1 MASLFQHPAFWFTL
15 LGLVLL
21 AANLCFFLKR
31 EWEASHRAVDYARL
45 NFPLDAPSLRCWHLD
60 GNSRLR
66 PEIVWSHRPSRWQLL
81 IDGQPGP
88 ILPGDAPWIELV
100 GPDFDGAP
108 GARLDD
114 FRRRYVLRPLPEGS
128 GPDLEFQI
136 TRIARKYYRERGLHF
151 PSDLEQIKTRLPV
164 GRFTRHPVSYWT
176 DDYRYL
182 GAARLAEAG
191 RILREDMRIVDTD
204 TPLVRMEKIIRHL
217 RTCWINAGGVPKD
230 DFRWADPLRIYQEM
244 RAGTGKGWCT
254 QNAQVYTFFANRAG
268 VATRYV
274 FGATVQDNRH
284 VYNGH
289 SWAESY
295 LAESG
300 RWTYVDPQASII
312 ATYGRDGA
320 PLNSADLLHLCLHD
334 ALDGVTARIFKDWG
348 WKDLPCE
355 AAPGA
360 AVNVPFS
367 LVARVARKEFNL
379 QTIIKYRRPPNVED
393 IRDLYAM
400 LLRDPT
406 FAWTNFRRY
415 LFEPAPAYSLLPTEG
430 ARLYRMR
437 RTLFVGLGLSL
448 VLLAVSLV
456 WPAS

>member
-1 MASLFQHPAFWFTL
+1 MSSLLQHPAFWFAL
-15 LGLVLL
+15 LVLL
-21 AANLCFFLKR
+21 LLLANLGLFLQR

-45 NFPLDAPSLRCWHLD
+45 NYPLDTPTLRRWHID
-60 GNSRLR
+60 RNGRLR
-66 PEIVWSHRPSRWQLL
+66 PDIVWSHRPAQWQLL
-81 IDGQPGP
+81 IDGQPGL
-88 ILPGDAPWIELV
+88 ILPGAEPWIDLAR
-100 GPDFDGAP
+100 PDFDGAS
-108 GARLDD
+108 GARLED
-114 FRRRYVLRPLPEGS
+114 FRHHYVLRPLPQGS
-128 GPDLEFQI
+128 GPDLEFEV
-136 TRIARKYYRERGLHF
+136 TRIGSKFYQERGMHF
-151 PSDLEQIKTRLPV
+151 PSDIELIKTRLPA

-182 GAARLAEAG
+182 GDARLAEAD
-191 RILREDMRIVDTD
+191 RILREDMLIGATD
-204 TPLVRMEKIIRHL
+204 APLVRMEKIIRHL
-217 RTCWINAGGVPKD
+217 RTCWVAAGGVPKD
-230 DFRWADPLRIYQEM
+230 DFRWADPLRIFQEM
-244 RAGTGKGWCT
+244 RDGTGKGWCT

-268 VATRYV
+268 VPTRYV

-295 LAESG
+295 LAEAG

-312 ATYGRDGA
+312 AVYGRDGA

-348 WKDLPCE
+348 WKDLSYE

-367 LVARVARKEFNL
+367 LVARVAKKEFNL

-393 IRDLYAM
+393 IRDLYGM
-400 LLRDPT
+400 LLRNPT

-430 ARLYRMR
+430 ARLYRLR
-437 RTLFVGLGLSL
+437 QSLFLGLVLSL
-448 VLLAVSLV
+448 GLLAVSFF
-456 WPAS
+456 